1 MNDAEREIVER
12 YQSLARPD
20 DDGLVHTDHVEPLL
34 SLIESQA
41 QQLGNLLAVIH
52 GDGGHHTDDVGEQQ
66 SIEDAEARWGDRTV
80 EIERHREAALEST
93 GLAGERIG
101 TIAALRHEVADQA
114 ERIEELERKR
124 TSTEGDV
131 DTLTDAVGLP
141 RGVGYEELLASVIR
155 LREAAVAKTGQPGP
169 TT

>member
-1 MNDAEREIVER
+1 MNDADRDIVER
-12 YQSLARPD
+12 LKGFRQQDAA
-20 DDGLVHTDHVEPLL
+20 G
-34 SLIESQA
+34 LIESQA
-41 QQLGNLLAVIH
+41 A
-52 GDGGHHTDDVGEQQ
+52 
-66 SIEDAEARWGDRTV
+66 
-80 EIERHREAALEST
+80 EIERLRAIEDWVMAFQD
-93 GLAGERIG
+93 GCDGIYKLATEMFADRA
-101 TIAALRHEVADQA
+101 TIKSQA